1 MWSQSWLPNINDSY
15 VSSSSPVGK
24 EDMRVCDLFIHGI
37 RIWNMELLHSIFRD
51 RNIQIIR
58 STPLAHTS
66 LQDSWMWL
74 GSRNCIYSVKSGY
87 STLTSV
93 QYSPNT
99 TIIEADLW
107 KHLWKVQVPS
117 KILEFT

>member
-1 MWSQSWLPNINDSY
+1 
-15 VSSSSPVGK
+15 
-24 EDMRVCDLFIHGI
+24 MRVCDLFIHGI

-99 TIIEADLW
+99 TIIKADLW

-117 KILEFT
+117 KVLEFT